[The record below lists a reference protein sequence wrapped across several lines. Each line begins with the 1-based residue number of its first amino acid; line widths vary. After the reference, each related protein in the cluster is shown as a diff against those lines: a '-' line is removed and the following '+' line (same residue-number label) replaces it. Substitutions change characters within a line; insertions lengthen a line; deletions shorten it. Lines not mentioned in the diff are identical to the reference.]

1 MVCTTLKMDS
11 RLRGMTGNV
20 LWIMATAIS
29 RQAVY
34 LVKRSKECGEWGQH
48 GLQLKTA
55 GVLLWGALY
64 RLL

>member
-1 MVCTTLKMDS
+1 MDYGYRYIS
-11 RLRGMTGNV
+11 SSGL
-20 LWIMATAIS
+20 S

>member
-1 MVCTTLKMDS
+1 MS
-11 RLRGMTGNV
+11 YG
-20 LWIMATAIS
+20 LWLPL
-29 RQAVY
+29 Y